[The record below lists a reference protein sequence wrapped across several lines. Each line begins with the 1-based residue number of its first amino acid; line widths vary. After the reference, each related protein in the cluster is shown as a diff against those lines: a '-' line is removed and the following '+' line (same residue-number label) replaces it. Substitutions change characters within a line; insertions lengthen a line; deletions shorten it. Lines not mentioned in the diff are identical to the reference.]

1 MSRAHAL
8 RPGADGRDRCPSA
21 GGATTASRA
30 VLGALA
36 VAAQLAIAGSLEA
49 AGAQAPAS
57 ATSSYGDPT
66 ARSLHE
72 AAMTERERV
81 DESLISYTAV
91 VRQRIAAALR
101 MPLKDRTLY
110 RSEAAHRLW
119 WDRDGENLVQ
129 VLAYREQTP
138 LGVDR
143 DDIDLDRFDT
153 SFDPMNDRLF
163 FGFAPR
169 DEDLGDPE
177 DDEFWF
183 EHPLYPEYV
192 DRYRFT
198 SGDTI
203 TLSLPDGR
211 RVQAIELRVVPT
223 RADVHRMTGSLWIE
237 PESGALARAVWR
249 LSDVF
254 DAFRDIPDLQEEEDE
269 DLRFIPGMLKPWTM
283 ELSMVSVD
291 YGLWDL
297 EVWMPRAMRIEGVV
311 AAGILKAPISLD
323 YAYRLESVVTEQSL
337 AEGEQ
342 DDLPEVVFRTRSEA
356 MAYLNEL
363 AFGAD
368 VPYDVAVSR
377 GSDTGGVRYLVPED
391 RTFLG
396 ESPQLPPPIWRNAE
410 GFASEDELRAGFDRL
425 ADLPTAPAA
434 RTPRTFRWG
443 LQRPDL
449 MRFNRVEGLSVGAR
463 AQLRPQTFLG
473 PLSVTATAR
482 LGHGDLQPNGR
493 LELARET
500 LRRRI
505 ALRGYHELESIDPEA
520 RHLGLGNSIMAL
532 VFGRDDGDYYRRS
545 GVALEWTPPS
555 AGRRTF
561 RARGYAEYHEPAGVE
576 TDVALPNLWKDGW
589 TFRPNLAADE
599 GWEYGA
605 LLELTPWWGT
615 DPRLVQGGV
624 DVSVLA
630 ATGAAEFAR
639 ASLTGRLVLPLPAEL
654 RLALEAG
661 AGGVTGSPSVQRLWY
676 VGGPRTL
683 RGYAPLRMG
692 GESMVRGRAELARLF
707 PFGGLALFSDYAWA
721 GDRGAFTLDD
731 GYYSLGAGLSLVD
744 GLIRLDAAY
753 GLRAPRTFRLDFY
766 LDAML

>member
-1 MSRAHAL
+1 MSPAHAL
-8 RPGADGRDRCPSA
+8 RSLT
-21 GGATTASRA
+21 ATRA
-30 VLGALA
+30 VLAGLA
-36 VAAQLAIAGSLEA
+36 VAAQLVIAGNLEA

-72 AAMTERERV
+72 AAMAERERV
-81 DESLISYTAV
+81 DESLVRYTAV

-129 VLAYREQTP
+129 VLAFREQTP
-138 LGVDR
+138 VGVDR

-163 FGFAPR
+163 FGFAPS

-211 RVQAIELRVVPT
+211 RVQAIELQVVPT

-237 PESGALARAVWR
+237 PESGALVRAVWR

-269 DLRFIPGMLKPWTM
+269 DLSFIPGMLKPWTM
-283 ELSMVSVD
+283 ELSMVSVE
-291 YGLWDL
+291 YGLWEF
-297 EVWMPRAMRIEGVV
+297 EVWMPRSMRIEGVV
-311 AAGILKAPISLD
+311 SAGILKAPISLD
-323 YAYRLESVVTEQSL
+323 YAYALESVTTEQSL
-337 AEGEQ
+337 AEAEA
-342 DDLPEVVFRTRSEA
+342 DELPEVHFRTRSEA
-356 MAYLNEL
+356 MAYVNRL
-363 AFGAD
+363 AFGTD
-368 VPYDVAVSR
+368 VPYDVELSR
-377 GSDTGGVRYLVPED
+377 GPDTDRVRYLVPQD
-391 RTFLG
+391 RAFLS
-396 ESPQLPPPIWRNAE
+396 ESPQLPPPIWDDAE
-410 GFASEDELRAGFDRL
+410 GFASDDELRASFNRL
-425 ADLPTAPAA
+425 AGLPTAPQA
-434 RTPRTFRWG
+434 RTPRTLRWG

-463 AQLRPQTFLG
+463 AQVRPQTVLG
-473 PLSVTATAR
+473 ALSVTATAR
-482 LGHGDLQPNGR
+482 LGHADLHPNVR

-505 ALRGYHELESIDPEA
+505 ALSGYHELESIDPDA
-520 RHLGLGNSIMAL
+520 RHLGLGNSITAL
-532 VFGRDDGDYYRRS
+532 LVGRDDGDYYRRS

-561 RARGYAEYHEPAGVE
+561 RVRGYAEYHEPVAVE
-576 TDVALPNLWKDGW
+576 TDVALPNLWRDAW
-589 TFRPNLAADE
+589 AFRPNLVADE
-599 GWEYGA
+599 GWEYGG
-605 LLELTPWWGT
+605 LVELTPWWGT
-615 DPRLVQGGV
+615 DPRLVQGGIG
-624 DVSVLA
+624 VSVLA

-639 ASLTGRLVLPLPAEL
+639 GSLGGSLVVPLPAEL
-654 RLALEAG
+654 RMAVEAG
-661 AGGVTGSPSVQRLWY
+661 VGGTAGSPSVQRLWY

-683 RGYAPLRMG
+683 RGYAPRRMG
-692 GESMVRGRAELARLF
+692 GESMVRGRVELARLF
-707 PFGGLALFSDYAWA
+707 GFGGLSLFSDYAWA
-721 GDRGAFTLDD
+721 GDREAFSFDE
-731 GYYSLGAGLSLVD
+731 GYYSLGAGLSLLD
-744 GLIRLDAAY
+744 GLIRFDAAY
-753 GLRAPRTFRLDFY
+753 GLREPRDFRVDLY
-766 LDAML
+766 LDAIL